1 MRRMA
6 RISATVQIC
15 MAALIAV
22 LPACTAQSTTHKV
35 KPEPKPEATA
45 PELFEYVRSA
55 LLLLTPEDGVNDNL
69 EVTFNWGTNVM
80 TILQPGGHCDL
91 FMNALNPNDV
101 AWDVFDPS
109 DAHESR
115 EKLVRLT
122 LVSVSGTKARI
133 CYDKAG
139 SVDESVPTNRIRFL
153 FSYSKADQWPGF
165 QAKLTKTLKRLII
178 LSGGAPDIT
187 PF

>member
-1 MRRMA
+1 MRQFA
-6 RISATVQIC
+6 GIC
-15 MAALIAV
+15 AVALILV
-22 LPACTAQSTTHKV
+22 LPACTAQTTAHKP

-69 EVTFNWGTNVM
+69 EVTFNWTTNVM
-80 TILQPGGHCDL
+80 TIAQPGGHCDL
-91 FMNALNPNDV
+91 FMNALNSNDV

-109 DAHESR
+109 DSHESR
-115 EKLVRLT
+115 EKLARLT
-122 LVSVSGTKARI
+122 LVSISGTRART

-139 SVDESVPTNRIRFL
+139 RMDEGVPANRIRFL

-165 QAKLTKTLKRLII
+165 QTKLTKTLKKLII
-178 LSGGAPDIT
+178 LSGGTGPVQR
-187 PF
+187 F